1 MGVLKTSSL
10 YWYRRVMFRGFQRLR
25 EAVKTRQR
33 EARAVCSR
41 APSAM
46 TKWFRWLLMGILA
59 SAGAWWTLFVNEY
72 VPGPERAVLM
82 LEEVWEGQ
90 PQAVDG
96 RFRIVLC
103 WLDNDPRGHNTRYV
117 AQAFTSVEGVT
128 LARLRLRPTS
138 M

>member
-1 MGVLKTSSL
+1 M
-10 YWYRRVMFRGFQRLR
+10 
-25 EAVKTRQR
+25 
-33 EARAVCSR
+33 CSR

-128 LARLRLRPTS
+128 LVRASKIVKGSGAAEDWREAMQKDARAVLEKRAGDLAVVGLP
-138 M
+138 